1 LTSQSCSEQF
11 NETSTGTRALI
22 IKNLFFSKFYLD
34 MNFLICNN
42 YILVMFTMIETLKNI
57 LKEKGIKPTYQRL
70 KILDYMSQNIRNHP
84 TVDMIYAELA
94 KEIPTISMTTV
105 YNTLSTFIEK
115 GLVCGVTI
123 TGTEVRYDF
132 NTESHHHFLCKKC
145 GQIKDI
151 DIPCSLAAKKG
162 ELVDGHR
169 LEEIHGYFKGTC
181 RDCLERFK
189 V

>member
-1 LTSQSCSEQF
+1 MKPAQEPERSL
-11 NETSTGTRALI
+11 LKI
-22 IKNLFFSKFYLD
+22 YFFSKFYLD
-34 MNFLICNN
+34 MDFLICNN
-42 YILVMFTMIETLKNI
+42 YILVMFTMIETLKNT

-115 GLVCGVTI
+115 ALVCGVTI

-132 NTESHHHFLCKKC
+132 NTKSHHHFLCKKC

>member
-1 LTSQSCSEQF
+1 MKT
-11 NETSTGTRALI
+11 
-22 IKNLFFSKFYLD
+22 IKD
-34 MNFLICNN
+34 
-42 YILVMFTMIETLKNI
+42 T

-70 KILDYMSQNIRNHP
+70 KILDYMSQNISNHP
-84 TVDMIYAELA
+84 TVEMIHAELA

-115 GLVCGVTI
+115 GLVCSVTI
-123 TGTEVRYDF
+123 TGTEVRYDI

-145 GQIKDI
+145 NQIIDI

-162 ELVDGHR
+162 GFVNRHK

-181 RDCLERFK
+181 KDCLNRVK

>member
-1 LTSQSCSEQF
+1 LTSLSCSERF

-22 IKNLFFSKFYLD
+22 FENLFLFKFFLD
-34 MNFLICNN
+34 MDFLICNN
-42 YILVMFTMIETLKNI
+42 YIFVKLTMIEALKNT

>member
-1 LTSQSCSEQF
+1 LTSQPDSMRH
-11 NETSTGTRALI
+11 NETSPGVLTLI
-22 IKNLFFSKFYLD
+22 LKNVFFLELFLD
-34 MNFLICNN
+34 YFLFICNN
-42 YILVMFTMIETLKNI
+42 YNLGTFTIMETIKNT

-84 TVDMIYAELA
+84 TVEMIYAELA

-123 TGTEVRYDF
+123 TGTEVRYDL

-145 GQIKDI
+145 GQIIDV
-151 DIPCSLAAKKG
+151 DIPCALAPKKG
-162 ELVDGHR
+162 ELVDGHK

-181 RDCLERFK
+181 RDCLEPSK
-189 V
+189 A

>member
-1 LTSQSCSEQF
+1 MTSQPDSMRL
-11 NETSTGTRALI
+11 NEISTGIRAFIL
-22 IKNLFFSKFYLD
+22 KNIFFLELFLD
-34 MNFLICNN
+34 YFLYICNN
-42 YILVMFTMIETLKNI
+42 YNLGTFTIMETIKNT

-84 TVDMIYAELA
+84 TVEMIYAELA

-123 TGTEVRYDF
+123 TGTEVRYDL
-132 NTESHHHFLCKKC
+132 NTESHHHFLCKNC
-145 GQIKDI
+145 GQIIDV
-151 DIPCSLAAKKG
+151 DIPCALAPKKG
-162 ELVDGHR
+162 ELVEGHK

-181 RDCLERFK
+181 RDCLDRSK
-189 V
+189 A